1 MILSLE
7 DVPLAPEE
15 LEAILGD
22 GVPNEDGED
31 FALAGVVAD
40 DADRTALEMIISK
53 FSYFSFNFISS

>member
-1 MILSLE
+1 MSLSLE
-7 DVPLAPEE
+7 EVPLAPEE

-40 DADRTALEMIISK
+40 DADRTALEIIILK
-53 FSYFSFNFISS
+53 LAYF

>member
-1 MILSLE
+1 MSLSLE

-40 DADRTALEMIISK
+40 DADRTALKFIIKK
-53 FSYFSFNFISS
+53 FAYF